1 MSAPGDEVTLITLK
15 LKVTNDL
22 SLRALV
28 DCGASNNFIRR
39 QSLEGRRLKYVE
51 RDIPL
56 TRMTVR
62 LATGASITVMKRV
75 VRIHYTLKELQYDN
89 DFIVLDLDDKF
100 DVILGLPWLR
110 KYEPRISWQ
119 HRSVKMPATCSSDGH
134 LMNVLERPQACGCPT
149 SECDGLTCGTVVS
162 TTAQDHGGIS
172 NPTVELAA
180 GGCAKTQAAPKVH
193 HSNKSS
199 GLRQECTPSG
209 RHSSSIPVAQKGQH
223 DDPRSSIDS
232 TVEDPTV
239 IAQSQSEDVEGISP
253 HVLEEKAPQA
263 VNAKGLD
270 FSIPRD

>member
-1 MSAPGDEVTLITLK
+1 MRYPSNED
-15 LKVTNDL
+15 D
-22 SLRALV
+22 
-28 DCGASNNFIRR
+28 GASSNRR
-39 QSLEGRRLKYVE
+39 IDYSNETRSENSLHVE
-51 RDIPL
+51 N
-56 TRMTVR
+56 
-62 LATGASITVMKRV
+62 
-75 VRIHYTLKELQYDN
+75 LQYD
-89 DFIVLDLDDKF
+89 DEFIVLDLDDKF

-209 RHSSSIPVAQKGQH
+209 RHSRSIPVAQKGQH

-232 TVEDPTV
+232 TVEDPAV
-239 IAQSQSEDVEGISP
+239 IAQSQSEGVEGIST
-253 HVLEEKAPQA
+253 HVLDEEAPQA
-263 VNAKGLD
+263 ANSEVIRLQHTEGI
-270 FSIPRD
+270 IPR